1 MYHLHGPSLQDMDF
15 FLAPTQSFPFH
26 WRGGLVQVRVRTLTP
41 LPQVTLQ
48 AENALQSE
56 KPPST
61 AVKQDREHECVT
73 EDHAP
78 CSIKPGRPYRDN
90 RHQFTFS
97 RSFTARDFVRTT
109 DFNYILKRVLFI
121 PHKKTIFLRNI
132 YRQNVFSSLFAGY
145 FFAFAQ
151 ESLANFLH
159 LVKCPVVFL
168 CLHTNLLK
176 NTFPKTFWPQKKV
189 SNLVGRTG
197 VNGPQ
202 NWSKAERILTKRC
215 NKLQ

>member
-1 MYHLHGPSLQDMDF
+1 MIFLPLFCVECLMYHLHGPSLQDMDS

-73 EDHAP
+73 EDHAQ

-90 RHQFTFS
+90 THQFTFS
-97 RSFTARDFVRTT
+97 TSFAARDFVRTT

-121 PHKKTIFLRNI
+121 PPKNSFLEEHLPTKTSLAFFSLATFSPLHKKVWQIF
-132 YRQNVFSSLFAGY
+132 F
-145 FFAFAQ
+145 
-151 ESLANFLH
+151 
-159 LVKCPVVFL
+159 
-168 CLHTNLLK
+168 
-176 NTFPKTFWPQKKV
+176 
-189 SNLVGRTG
+189 
-197 VNGPQ
+197 
-202 NWSKAERILTKRC
+202 IL
-215 NKLQ
+215 

>member
-1 MYHLHGPSLQDMDF
+1 MYHLHGPSLQAMDS

-48 AENALQSE
+48 AENGLQSE

-61 AVKQDREHECVT
+61 AVKQDREQECVT

-90 RHQFTFS
+90 TYQFTFS

-121 PHKKTIFLRNI
+121 LPKN
-132 YRQNVFSSLFAGY
+132 
-145 FFAFAQ
+145 
-151 ESLANFLH
+151 NFLEEH
-159 LVKCPVVFL
+159 LP
-168 CLHTNLLK
+168 
-176 NTFPKTFWPQKKV
+176 
-189 SNLVGRTG
+189 
-197 VNGPQ
+197 
-202 NWSKAERILTKRC
+202 TKRLYLSFSWLLFRLC
-215 NKLQ
+215 TRKFGNFFLIL